1 MGQLGST
8 GLNWAQ
14 SSETEQLK
22 SVDFPVLSRKPLER
36 SWRTLA
42 LQGIAVLAVLAVL
55 RALHRNGI
63 GGNPAQS

>member
-8 GLNWAQ
+8 GVNWGQ
-14 SSETEQLK
+14 SSETAVE
-22 SVDFPVLSRKPLER
+22 VSRFSGSFTETLGTV
-36 SWRTLA
+36 RTLA

-63 GGNPAQS
+63 RGNPAQS